1 MDKIFSYCLNGQ
13 KLKIVI
19 FSTNPSLYYLS
30 RVVPIMFR
38 EAVVMSVHPA
48 DRHPL
53 WSQVDLLQSPE
64 KFKNGSK
71 WIKMDQNGSKWIEL
85 YCIFQ

>member
-1 MDKIFSYCLNGQ
+1 MDETFSYCLNGR
-13 KLKIVI
+13 KLKIRLVN

-30 RVVPIMFR
+30 RDVPIMFR

-64 KFKNGSK
+64 KN
-71 WIKMDQNGSKWIEL
+71 KMDQNGSKWIKMD
-85 YCIFQ
+85 